1 MGCLGFSFFLGTT
14 AAAISKTASAVLS
27 AFDWDRFVA
36 FFATC
41 FFVAAEATF
50 LRFLPALLRV
60 TRVAADDEAVAAAA
74 AFVAVALLPCSFETI
89 FFGHIGDGNIHM
101 NILKPDGLTTNSFYK
116 ECEKV
121 TEMVFGL
128 VQEFGGRISAEHG
141 IGVLKKPYLRYSRGK
156 EEITYMKA
164 VKRMFDPNNIMNP
177 GKLMD
182 LE

>member
-1 MGCLGFSFFLGTT
+1 MDAAQSVFEDFFQSGLVVDGTISQSSSDAKKLWRFREDIT
-14 AAAISKTASAVLS
+14 SAISKYSPYKNDISVRISQVPSFLS
-27 AFDWDRFVA
+27 
-36 FFATC
+36 
-41 FFVAAEATF
+41 E
-50 LRFLPALLRV
+50 L
-60 TRVAADDEAVAAAA
+60 DELVRRIY
-74 AFVAVALLPCSFETI
+74 PSFETI

-101 NILKPDGLTTNSFYK
+101 NILKPDELTTNGFYK

-121 TEMVFGL
+121 TEIVFGL
-128 VQEFGGRISAEHG
+128 VQKFGGSISAEHG
-141 IGVLKKPYLRYSRGK
+141 IGVLKKPYLRYSRSK